1 MKTKC
6 LSALTASAALAAASC
21 GSGGTSA
28 GVGAEA
34 GVQRFAVAL
43 QGRDV
48 GYMTVSVE
56 PLPSGSLLVSQST
69 EWSMRLMGAERDVS
83 MDSEALTDSTLNL
96 RRMEFRLSDG
106 SAEIEARTVRGEGYL
121 EHTIVSAGRE
131 STTRREFEGDY
142 MPAFLDLAVAAMDWE
157 EGQVRTF
164 PAFDPSSGSVSE
176 AEVICHGFVRADL
189 LGDSVTAASITVRH
203 LGMSTDMLVHDG
215 QIIREEESGYGLLMT
230 RVPPGQGGEVR
241 VDADLY
247 DLYAVSSTPL
257 EDPRSKGTRR
267 FALEGDIDW
276 SRFQLDYP
284 PVQTFD
290 DGVVTVNAYG
300 PDTSVAFPVDAPG
313 LEEYLQPEPMVQSGD
328 PDIVRLADSLTADAG
343 DAWEAAVAIGGFV
356 DLAVTNS
363 PTVSLPSAVE
373 VLESRRGDCN
383 EHTVLYV
390 ALARAAGIPARTCA
404 GIVYLQNA
412 FGYHAWPMVW
422 VGEWVSVDPTLQ
434 QDVADASHI
443 ILAMG
448 DLEAQYVIAQ
458 AMGRLSV
465 REVR

>member
-1 MKTKC
+1 MRSEF
-6 LSALTASAALAAASC
+6 LLTAAVTITLMTASC
-21 GSGGTSA
+21 GAGGPVER
-28 GVGAEA
+28 GGAEA
-34 GVQRFAVAL
+34 GVQKFAVSL

-69 EWSMRLMGAERDVS
+69 EWSMRLMGEERDVS

-106 SAEIEARTVRGEGYL
+106 SAEIEARTVRGDGYL

-131 STTRREFEGDY
+131 ATTRREFQGDY
-142 MPAFLDLAVAAMDWE
+142 MPAFLDLAVASMDWE
-157 EGQVRTF
+157 EGQVRSF

-176 AEVICHGFVRADL
+176 AEVTCGGSVRADL
-189 LGDSVTAASITVRH
+189 LGDSLTAASLTVRH
-203 LGMSTDMLVHDG
+203 MGMVTEMLVHDG
-215 QIIREEESGYGLLMT
+215 QIIREEESGYGMLMT
-230 RVPPGQGGEVR
+230 RVPPGQGGEVS

-247 DLYAVSSTPL
+247 DLYAVSSTPI
-257 EDPRSKGTRR
+257 DNPRLPGTRR

-276 SRFQLDYP
+276 SRFQLNYP
-284 PVQTFD
+284 PLQTFE
-290 DGVVTVNAYG
+290 DGVVTVTSRQ
-300 PDTSVAFPVDAPG
+300 PDTSVAFPVDAPE
-313 LEEYLQPEPMVQSGD
+313 LAEYLAAEPMVQSDD
-328 PDIVRLADSLTADAG
+328 PAIVRLADSLTAGADDAF
-343 DAWEAAVAIGGFV
+343 EAATAIGEYV
-356 DLAVTNS
+356 DLAVVNS
-363 PTVSLPSAVE
+363 ATVSLPSAVE

-383 EHTVLYV
+383 EHTVLFV

-404 GIVYLQNA
+404 GIVYLRRS

-422 VGEWVSVDPTLQ
+422 VGEWVAIDPTLQ
-434 QDVADASHI
+434 QTVADATHI